1 MLAGYRKAFIH
12 YLSKPNHSKNG
23 TKPVL
28 ASQCSKSVPVS
39 VGCFLIKFLTNVSHL
54 LTVCCEMEEKSCQD
68 EAEGF
73 K

>member
-23 TKPVL
+23 TK
-28 ASQCSKSVPVS
+28 SQCRPVSAVSVPVS